1 MNRRNFFRRLA
12 AIPVLPVLW
21 RQLPIPAQAS
31 ATLASPS
38 ARRVR
43 PSDSSWPNAESW
55 EKLRQGVG
63 GNLVKVESPL
73 AACESASGSASC
85 QEVIK
90 NLRNPYFIGDQA
102 GGTQTSGWV
111 DAWTSA
117 PSAYAVAARNAAD
130 VVAAVNFAGENNL
143 RLVVKGGGHS
153 YQGTSNAADSLL
165 IWTRAMNNITVHD
178 TFVAQGCAGS
188 QAPQPAVTV
197 EAGAM
202 WIDTYN
208 AVTTK
213 AGRYV
218 QGGGC
223 ATVGVAGLIQSGGFG
238 SFSKKYGMAAAALL
252 EAEVVIADG
261 TLRTANARTNPD
273 LFWAIKGGGGGS
285 LGVVTKLTLRTH
297 ELPAFFGGVFANIT
311 AGSDAAFRRLIG
323 QFISFYKD
331 SLFNPDW
338 GEIVAFRPDNTLAIS
353 MVFQGFDKQQAE
365 KVWRPFFDWVRGSP
379 VGLTIESAPTIVSLP
394 ARNFWNAED
403 PSKNAPGMVF
413 TDDRPGAAETHMWWA
428 SNQGEVG
435 FYLHGYESAWL
446 PASLLEKDGQERLMN
461 ALFAASRH
469 WKVTLHFN
477 KGLAGAPTDAV
488 AAARDTA
495 MNPAVVDA
503 FALAIIAGSGPP
515 AYPGIPGHEPNLT
528 AARKNA
534 DEIDKAMAE
543 LRKIVSDAGSYVS
556 ESNFFERSWQRSFWG
571 PNYARLREVKAKYD
585 PTGLFFVHHGVGSE
599 EWSADGFTRST

>member
-1 MNRRNFFRRLA
+1 
-12 AIPVLPVLW
+12 
-21 RQLPIPAQAS
+21 
-31 ATLASPS
+31 
-38 ARRVR
+38 
-43 PSDSSWPNAESW
+43 
-55 EKLRQGVG
+55 
-63 GNLVKVESPL
+63 
-73 AACESASGSASC
+73 
-85 QEVIK
+85 
-90 NLRNPYFIGDQA
+90 
-102 GGTQTSGWV
+102 
-111 DAWTSA
+111 
-117 PSAYAVAARNAAD
+117 
-130 VVAAVNFAGENNL
+130 
-143 RLVVKGGGHS
+143 
-153 YQGTSNAADSLL
+153 
-165 IWTRAMNNITVHD
+165 
-178 TFVAQGCAGS
+178 
-188 QAPQPAVTV
+188 
-197 EAGAM
+197 
-202 WIDTYN
+202 
-208 AVTTK
+208 
-213 AGRYV
+213 
-218 QGGGC
+218 
-223 ATVGVAGLIQSGGFG
+223 
-238 SFSKKYGMAAAALL
+238 MAAAALL

-353 MVFQGFDKQQAE
+353 MVFQGFDKQQAK